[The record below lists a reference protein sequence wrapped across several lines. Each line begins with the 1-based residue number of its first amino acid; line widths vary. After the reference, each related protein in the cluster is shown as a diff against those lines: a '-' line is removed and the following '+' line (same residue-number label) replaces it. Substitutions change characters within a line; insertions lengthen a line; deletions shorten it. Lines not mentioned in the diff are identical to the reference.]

1 MTYLR
6 IGRVLLRRR
15 RASRTVDALAA
26 GGRLRQTGAAE
37 APSSPRLGP
46 GLANGHMA
54 LIQGP
59 VACVCLALAHREG
72 SCGLA
77 ETPRRRDAPQQRR
90 RGANSKDGFVRLR
103 LDHLREAVSARKR
116 NWQFHNGCTAWI
128 SSSPLL
134 ALSRMASTLTGAGV
148 KVPRGTRHA
157 SKSDRPGR
165 LGAGSVSRGGVPWRS
180 PWRLGR
186 RRQRQ
191 CELRGRVFGVKMK
204 DREV

>member
-90 RGANSKDGFVRLR
+90 RGANSKDGFVRPETRPSEGSGLSAETQ
-103 LDHLREAVSARKR
+103 LAVSQRLHGLDLVVSAPR
-116 NWQFHNGCTAWI
+116 T
-128 SSSPLL
+128 
-134 ALSRMASTLTGAGV
+134 
-148 KVPRGTRHA
+148 VPYGL
-157 SKSDRPGR
+157 DPD
-165 LGAGSVSRGGVPWRS
+165 W
-180 PWRLGR
+180 
-186 RRQRQ
+186 
-191 CELRGRVFGVKMK
+191 RGRQSPTWDETRVEK
-204 DREV
+204 